1 MAVGRISGPLLKE
14 NLLRDG
20 VNLAFETDLLYLDV
34 VNGKVGIKTTPDPLL
49 DYDLD
54 VNGTTRTTY
63 LEVDTQA
70 DIASFTISSNTI
82 ASSDGTINLEPSG
95 LNPVV
100 YQAKLVLDDLQISTN
115 TIEVTAADQDLQFT
129 TLGTGK
135 VVIGTIA
142 NNTDVTINGNLHTTG
157 NITADGDI
165 TIGDANTDNIVFN
178 ADINSNIIPDD
189 DNTWDLGS
197 DPSALPTA
205 GKEWRNLY
213 ANTVVATTLEIED
226 LTVNGDLTVSGAG
239 IFNGDVQFGDTS
251 ADTITFTGT
260 VSSDIIPT
268 TTAFYDLGSDSL
280 RWNVGYFNRVEI
292 DNLVIDNNTIS
303 TTFGNDNLILQ
314 ASGTGIISIPTNNVQ
329 LDQQL
334 TVDGDTS
341 LQATTIN
348 GNITHVGDVEQ
359 TGDYTQTGDTTI
371 TGNLTVST
379 FGQFEQIRI
388 DGNEISTTAIDTD
401 LQLEADGTGI
411 IYIPT
416 NDVQIDQNLTVNG
429 TATINDL
436 SVTTTITADSLS
448 DGDILIENN
457 TIATTLTN
465 SDLELSAN
473 GDGIVLIPTNNVQLD
488 QTLTVNGNT
497 SLQATTINGNITHV
511 GDVDQTG
518 DYTQTGDTTITG
530 NLTVSSFGQFEQIRI
545 DGNEISTTAI
555 DTDLQ
560 LEADGAGKIYVPTD
574 DVLIDQNLT
583 VNTLATFNTLEVTTQ
598 VTAESFDTGDIL
610 IENNT
615 IGTTLTDSNL
625 ELSAN
630 GSGIISIPTNNVQI
644 DQQLTVNGDTA
655 LKATTIDGNIT
666 HVGDVTQTGDY
677 TQTGDTAITG
687 NLTVSTFGQF
697 EKIRI
702 DSNVISATATDT
714 DLQLEANGTGKIYIP
729 TDDVL
734 IDQNLTVNGLATI
747 ADVDVT
753 NTLTAGSF
761 TTGDILIDDN
771 YITTTVTDS
780 NLELKADGTGIISI
794 PNNDVEIT
802 QDLTVGGT
810 FTVTTGTSYLK
821 NVDVTGDIT
830 QTGDINQTGD
840 FTTSGN
846 TEVTGNIT
854 GTGILELSDITISGN
869 RIETTTPNTDLDL
882 RANGSG
888 DVIFEELRVTNNNI
902 QATVTNADITLT
914 PGTTGSVVINSNQS
928 LVIPVGTDL
937 QRPATPTNGM
947 IRYNTDSSSYEGY
960 NATYSKWLTL
970 SGVQDFDGNTKIIA
984 ETAPGANE
992 NVLYFYADGN
1002 LTATIDSTKLFTQDF
1017 QTSGIDIN
1025 GNTISA
1031 IATDTDVN
1039 LTTSGT
1045 GGVKIDNLRIRN
1057 NTITNTVSGA
1067 VTEFAQTGTGYVK
1080 ITGTNGVVIPS
1091 GGNGDRPSVPV
1102 TGMMRFNTFFAIME
1116 VWDGTTWVN
1125 VAGSTSGISL
1135 TQATEIGIVS
1145 ALLFG

>member
-34 VNGKVGIKTTPDPLL
+34 VHGKVGIKTTPNPLL

-63 LEVDTQA
+63 LEVDTEA

-82 ASSDGTINLEPSG
+82 ASSNGTISLEPSG
-95 LNPVV
+95 ANPVV
-100 YQAKLVLDDLQISTN
+100 YQGKIVTGDLQISTN
-115 TIEVTAADQDLQFT
+115 TIEVTTADQDLQFKT
-129 TLGTGK
+129 TGAGK
-135 VVIGTIA
+135 VVIGTVA
-142 NNTDVTINGNLHTTG
+142 HNTDVLINGNLHATG

-178 ADINSNIIPDD
+178 ADINSHIIPDD
-189 DNTWDLGS
+189 NNTWDLGS
-197 DPSALPTA
+197 DPTA
-205 GKEWRNLY
+205 SGKEWRNLY
-213 ANTVVATTLEIED
+213 AHTLVATTLDIED
-226 LTVNGDLTVSGAG
+226 LTVNGDFVVTGSGT
-239 IFNGDVQFGDTS
+239 FNGDVQFGDTTT
-251 ADTITFTGT
+251 DTVTFTGT
-260 VSSDIIPT
+260 VSSNIIPT
-268 TTAFYDLGSDSL
+268 TTAFYDLGTDAL
-280 RWNVGYFNRVEI
+280 RWNVGYFGRVEV
-292 DNLVIDNNTIS
+292 DNLVIDSNTIS
-303 TTFGNDNLILQ
+303 TTYGNDNLTLQ
-314 ASGTGIISIPTNNVQ
+314 ANGSGRIYIPSNNVQ
-329 LDQQL
+329 LNQQL
-334 TVDGDTS
+334 TVSGDTS
-341 LQATTIN
+341 LKATTIN
-348 GNITHVGDVEQ
+348 GNITQTGNVEQ

-379 FGQFEQIRI
+379 FGQFEKIRI
-388 DGNEISTTAIDTD
+388 DGNEISTTATDTD
-401 LQLEADGTGI
+401 LKLEADGTGI
-411 IYIPT
+411 ILIPN

-457 TIATTLTN
+457 SIATTLTD

-473 GDGIVLIPTNNVQLD
+473 GTGIISIPTNNVQLD
-488 QTLTVNGNT
+488 QQLTVNGDT
-497 SLQATTINGNITHV
+497 TLKATTINGDITQT
-511 GDVDQTG
+511 GDVEQTG

-530 NLTVSSFGQFEQIRI
+530 NLTVSTFGQFEKIRI
-545 DGNEISTTAI
+545 DGNVVSTTAT

-574 DVLIDQNLT
+574 DVLIEQDLT
-583 VNTLATFNTLEVTTQ
+583 VNGTATFNALEVTTQ
-598 VTAESFDTGDIL
+598 VTAASFNDGDIL

-615 IGTTLTDSNL
+615 IATTVTNSDL

-630 GSGIISIPTNNVQI
+630 GTGIISIPTNNVQL
-644 DQQLTVNGDTA
+644 DQQLTVNGDTT
-655 LKATTIDGNIT
+655 LKATTINGDIT
-666 HVGDVTQTGDY
+666 QTGDVTQTGDY
-677 TQTGDTAITG
+677 TQTGDMTVTG

-714 DLQLEANGTGKIYIP
+714 DLQLEANGAGKIYVP

-747 ADVDVT
+747 ADVSVT

-761 TTGDILIDDN
+761 TTGDLLIDDN
-771 YITTTVTDS
+771 YITTTVTNS

-802 QDLTVGGT
+802 QDLTVGGD
-810 FTVTTGTSYLK
+810 FTVTTGTTYLK
-821 NVDVTGDIT
+821 DVDVTGNIT
-830 QTGDINQTGD
+830 QTGDINQTGN

-846 TEVTGNIT
+846 TEVTGNVT
-854 GTGILELSDITISGN
+854 ATGILELSDITISGN
-869 RIETTTPNTDLDL
+869 IIETTTTNTDLDL
-882 RANGSG
+882 RANGAG

-928 LVIPVGTDL
+928 LILPVGTDAD
-937 QRPATPTNGM
+937 RPTSPVNGM
-947 IRYNTDSSSYEGY
+947 IRYNTDRDRYEGY
-960 NATYSKWLTL
+960 YSVSNKWLQL
-970 SGVQDFDGNTKIIA
+970 SGVTDEDGNTYITA
-984 ETAPGANE
+984 ESAPGAND
-992 NVLYFYADGN
+992 NVLRFYVDGA
-1002 LTATIDSTKLFTQDF
+1002 LMAYIDATKLWTTRLETDQL
-1017 QTSGIDIN
+1017 
-1025 GNTISA
+1025 A
-1031 IATDTDVN
+1031 IYNNEITTVLPDTDIN

-1045 GGVKIDNLRIRN
+1045 GSVKIGNLKIRN

-1067 VTEFAQTGTGYVK
+1067 VTEFAETGTGYVK

-1091 GGNGDRPSVPV
+1091 GDIGARPSVPI
-1102 TGMMRFNTFFAIME
+1102 TGMMRFNTFYAIME
-1116 VWDGTTWVN
+1116 VWDGATWVN
-1125 VAGSTSGISL
+1125 VAGATSGISL